1 MLPFFRKIRYR
12 LTRDNKFLQYSRYA
26 IGEIVLVVI
35 GILIALQINNWNEDQ
50 KDETET
56 LNYLTNLIEALNDD
70 IASFEANISFNKTR
84 LKGIFYILEH
94 AGLNTQTF
102 TELEWVD
109 VSVNDNAHQIWKG
122 PFPDSLNRKFT
133 DLAFSMLGRGFGGIS
148 LNKSVINELYST
160 GSFSNIQNPNL
171 KAMIGNYYSF
181 LGQRLEGYA
190 IEEHEE
196 WANETTR
203 FLRDSYG
210 IFTLDVSDLEN
221 PFAILKG
228 KTDVEHQLRY
238 LALEVNY
245 HCIWATQAKKM
256 ASDLILLIEQEEQ
269 RLKS

>member
-1 MLPFFRKIRYR
+1 MIKFFKKIRQK
-12 LTRDNKFLQYSRYA
+12 LISENKIGIYLKYA
-26 IGEIVLVVI
+26 IGEVFLVVF
-35 GILIALQINNWNEDQ
+35 GILIALSINNWNANQ

-70 IASFEANISFNKTR
+70 ITSFKTNISFNKTR

-94 AGLNTQTF
+94 SGLNTQTF
-102 TELEWVD
+102 TEMEWVD
-109 VSVNDNAHQIWKG
+109 ISKNDNADQIWKG
-122 PFPDSLNRKFT
+122 SFPDSLNRRFT
-133 DLAFSMLGRGFGGIS
+133 DVAFSMLGRGFGGIS

-160 GSFSNIQNPNL
+160 GSFSNIQSANL
-171 KAMIGNYYSF
+171 KTKIGNYYSF

-203 FLRDSYG
+203 FLRDKYG

-221 PFAILKG
+221 PIATLKG
-228 KTDVEHQLRY
+228 KKDVEYQLRY

-245 HCIWATQAKKM
+245 QCIWAAQAKKE
-256 ASDLILLIEQEEQ
+256 ALDLIILIEKEEH
-269 RLKS
+269 RLKN